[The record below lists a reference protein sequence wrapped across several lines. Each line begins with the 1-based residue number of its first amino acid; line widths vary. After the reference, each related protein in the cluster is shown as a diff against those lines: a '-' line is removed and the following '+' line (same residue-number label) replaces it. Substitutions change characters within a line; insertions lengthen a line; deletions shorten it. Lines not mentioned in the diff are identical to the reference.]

1 MSEEPIASV
10 KEQMEELKRGADEIL
25 VESELVERLEAG
37 KRLKIKAGFD
47 PTAPDLHLGHTVLIN
62 KMRQFQEFGHEV
74 IFLIGD
80 FTGMIGDPT
89 GKNTT
94 RPPLTREA
102 VIDNARTYETQIFK
116 ILDPER
122 TLVMFNSSWMG
133 AMDAAGLIQL
143 AARHT
148 VARMLERDD
157 FNKRYASGQPIAIH
171 EFLYPLVQGYDSVA
185 MSADVELGGT
195 DQKFNLLVGRQLQ
208 QSYGQA
214 PQIVLTMP
222 LLEGLDGVQKM
233 SKSLGNYI
241 GITESPRDM
250 FGKLM
255 SISDELMWRYFEL
268 LSFRPGADIAG
279 LRRQVDEGRNPRDVK
294 FELAREIV
302 GRFHDAAAATASE
315 EEFIAR
321 FRSGALPDDMPEVA
335 LDGDDGGLGIAAVLS
350 QARLTAS
357 NSESFRMIGQGAV
370 RVDGQRVDDRGM
382 VLAPGAYIVQVG
394 KRRFARVTV
403 N

>member
-1 MSEEPIASV
+1 
-10 KEQMEELKRGADEIL
+10 
-25 VESELVERLEAG
+25 
-37 KRLKIKAGFD
+37 
-47 PTAPDLHLGHTVLIN
+47 
-62 KMRQFQEFGHEV
+62 
-74 IFLIGD
+74 
-80 FTGMIGDPT
+80 
-89 GKNTT
+89 
-94 RPPLTREA
+94 
-102 VIDNARTYETQIFK
+102 
-116 ILDPER
+116 
-122 TLVMFNSSWMG
+122 
-133 AMDAAGLIQL
+133 
-143 AARHT
+143 
-148 VARMLERDD
+148 
-157 FNKRYASGQPIAIH
+157 
-171 EFLYPLVQGYDSVA
+171 
-185 MSADVELGGT
+185 
-195 DQKFNLLVGRQLQ
+195 
-208 QSYGQA
+208 
-214 PQIVLTMP
+214 
-222 LLEGLDGVQKM
+222 
-233 SKSLGNYI
+233 
-241 GITESPRDM
+241 M

-370 RVDGQRVDDRGM
+370 RVDGQRVADRGM

>member
-94 RPPLTREA
+94 RPPLTREE

-116 ILDPER
+116 ILDPEQ

-157 FNKRYASGQPIAIH
+157 FSKRYKPPVSR
-171 EFLYPLVQGYDSVA
+171 SR
-185 MSADVELGGT
+185 ST
-195 DQKFNLLVGRQLQ
+195 
-208 QSYGQA
+208 S
-214 PQIVLTMP
+214 
-222 LLEGLDGVQKM
+222 
-233 SKSLGNYI
+233 S
-241 GITESPRDM
+241 
-250 FGKLM
+250 
-255 SISDELMWRYFEL
+255 SIRWSR
-268 LSFRPGADIAG
+268 
-279 LRRQVDEGRNPRDVK
+279 
-294 FELAREIV
+294 
-302 GRFHDAAAATASE
+302 AT
-315 EEFIAR
+315 IR
-321 FRSGALPDDMPEVA
+321 WP
-335 LDGDDGGLGIAAVLS
+335 
-350 QARLTAS
+350 
-357 NSESFRMIGQGAV
+357 
-370 RVDGQRVDDRGM
+370 
-382 VLAPGAYIVQVG
+382 
-394 KRRFARVTV
+394 
-403 N
+403 